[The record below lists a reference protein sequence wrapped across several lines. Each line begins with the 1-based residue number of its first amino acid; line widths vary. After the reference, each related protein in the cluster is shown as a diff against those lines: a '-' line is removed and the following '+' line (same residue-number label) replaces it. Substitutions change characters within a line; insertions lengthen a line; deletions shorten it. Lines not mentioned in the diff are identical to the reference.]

1 MPMPKPPPPSTVP
14 PPAVPQHIAVIM
26 DGNRRWARE
35 HCVPKAL
42 GHARGAKRVRG
53 LVEACLA
60 RGVRHLTVFAFST
73 ENWKRPQDEVSSLMG
88 LFVRY
93 LHKEASDMHRH
104 GIRLKVIGDRSA
116 FDTRLQKLMTHVEE
130 MTAGNTELTLTVAA
144 NYGGRWDMLQAMQA
158 WHTAHPGAVASELT
172 EEALRPYLSLGDAP
186 DPDLLIRTGGEV
198 RISNFMLWQ
207 SAYTEL
213 YFTPALWPDFNAAL
227 LDQALAWYA
236 GRERR
241 FGGAEVTSITPP
253 CAANGQRAA
262 I

>member
-1 MPMPKPPPPSTVP
+1 MQQLSYHSGAELLV
-14 PPAVPQHIAVIM
+14 AVPQHIAVIM

-35 HCVPKAL
+35 HGVPKAI
-42 GHARGAKRVRG
+42 GHARGARRVRG
-53 LVEACLA
+53 LVESCIV
-60 RGVRHLTVFAFST
+60 RGVQHLTVFAFST
-73 ENWKRPQDEVSSLMG
+73 ENWKRPQDEVSSLMA

-93 LHKEASDMHRH
+93 LQKEASDMHRH

-116 FDTRLQKLMTHVEE
+116 FDTRLQKLMAHVEH
-130 MTAGNTELTLTVAA
+130 MTVDNTRLTLTVAA
-144 NYGGRWDMLQAMQA
+144 NYGGRWDMLQAMRA
-158 WHTAHPGAVASELT
+158 WHTSHPQAAATELT
-172 EEALRPYLSLGDAP
+172 EEALRPYLCLSNTP

-213 YFTPALWPDFNAAL
+213 YFTPALWPDFNAEL

-236 GRERR
+236 ERERR
-241 FGGAEVTSITPP
+241 FGGAEVVPVMAVKCPSD
-253 CAANGQRAA
+253 QRVA

>member
-1 MPMPKPPPPSTVP
+1 MHQLPTNPGPEAPA
-14 PPAVPQHIAVIM
+14 AVPKHIAVIM

-35 HCVPKAL
+35 HGVPKAI

-53 LVEACLA
+53 LVEACIA
-60 RGVRHLTVFAFST
+60 RGVQHLTVFAFST
-73 ENWKRPQDEVSSLMG
+73 ENWKRPQEEVSSLMA

-93 LHKEASDMHRH
+93 LQKEASDMHRH
-104 GIRLKVIGDRSA
+104 GIRLKVIGDRSP
-116 FDTRLQKLMTHVEE
+116 FDSRLQKLMGHVED
-130 MTAGNTELTLTVAA
+130 MTAENSRLTLTVAA
-144 NYGGRWDMLQAMQA
+144 NYGGRWDMLHAMQA
-158 WHTAHPGAVASELT
+158 WHTEHLGASPGELT
-172 EEALRPYLSLGDAP
+172 EEALRPYLSLGDTP

-213 YFTPALWPDFNAAL
+213 YFTPALWPDFTADL

-241 FGGAEVTSITPP
+241 FGGADLATTTPIYTLP
-253 CAANGQRAA
+253 NKQAVN
-262 I
+262 